1 MVFLSLGALVM
12 FGNGSEPSNNGA
24 VFAGQIIQLY
34 TEVLGDWA
42 YPLIGIVAL
51 ATLFS
56 TVLTCLDAYPRTLE
70 KSYFIWKQQGQI
82 PSIQD
87 KQENEQAHEKKATSL
102 YRRLLILAI
111 IGTIAVLF
119 VIKNISGAMGYIVMV
134 ATIVSFVS
142 APVLAYINFKV
153 MQGTTIPANHK
164 PRSLLTLWSWMGIII
179 MGLFSL
185 AYIILLIKF

>member
-1 MVFLSLGALVM
+1 
-12 FGNGSEPSNNGA
+12 
-24 VFAGQIIQLY
+24 
-34 TEVLGDWA
+34 
-42 YPLIGIVAL
+42 
-51 ATLFS
+51 
-56 TVLTCLDAYPRTLE
+56 
-70 KSYFIWKQQGQI
+70 
-82 PSIQD
+82 
-87 KQENEQAHEKKATSL
+87 
-102 YRRLLILAI
+102 
-111 IGTIAVLF
+111 